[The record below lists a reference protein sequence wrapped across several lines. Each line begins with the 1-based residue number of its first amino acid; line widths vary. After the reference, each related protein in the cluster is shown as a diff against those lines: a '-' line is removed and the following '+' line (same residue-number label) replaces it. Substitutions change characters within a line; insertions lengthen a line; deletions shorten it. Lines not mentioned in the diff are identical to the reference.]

1 MELVI
6 QLAHYPREITLKD
19 EATFI
24 TLDLNNIFLR
34 FHSLRLRL
42 FTFVVHK
49 NALYEAFMCVFYGW
63 SKRAWYSKDK
73 NDEWVE
79 EPANVSFIQLAHFS
93 HLYSS
98 KLIMTSP

>member
-1 MELVI
+1 MTKVSRKPRDVKYSIHGAETSSNYEQTKQIMELVI

-19 EATFI
+19 EVAFI

-63 SKRAWYSKDK
+63 SKRA
-73 NDEWVE
+73 
-79 EPANVSFIQLAHFS
+79 
-93 HLYSS
+93 
-98 KLIMTSP
+98 